1 MKSSKYIG
9 LSALFLG
16 LVALYPEFKKISKTK
31 NVKSYSKKALW
42 LSVIGSLLWL
52 TFHVI
57 EKQPINALAVI
68 FYLAMDIYTISLFQ
82 KDS

>member
-31 NVKSYSKKALW
+31 NVESYSKKALM

-52 TFHVI
+52 TFHVV
-57 EKQPINALAVI
+57 EKQPINALSVV
-68 FYLAMDIYTISLFQ
+68 FYLIMDIYTISLFQ

>member
-31 NVKSYSKKALW
+31 NVESYSKKALM

-52 TFHVI
+52 TFHVV
-57 EKQPINALAVI
+57 EKQPINALAVV
-68 FYLAMDIYTISLFQ
+68 FYLVMDIYTISLFQ